1 MRKVV
6 LLMAACVVALA
17 ACSSSSGTA
26 KPAAS
31 NGGGGATPTAG
42 GGGGDSYWSG
52 NGSAQVKV
60 GGTAAT
66 VSPGGC
72 YTSAAIGTDFRFG
85 NWENPTSADWI
96 IGLIYSDK
104 SKEPVISGGIGGKL
118 FVLGDATGT
127 VGSDGKGTFSGTDSV
142 GGNGTI
148 SGTFTC
154 K

>member
-6 LLMAACVVALA
+6 LLAAVCVVALA

-26 KPAAS
+26 KPSAA

-42 GGGGDSYWSG
+42 GGGGDNNWSG
-52 NGSAQVKV
+52 NGSAQVTL

-72 YTSAAIGTDFRFG
+72 YVSSAGTDFRFG
-85 NWENPTSADWI
+85 SWENPASADWI
-96 IGLIYSDK
+96 IGVIYSAGGK
-104 SKEPVISGGIGGKL
+104 APVISGGVGGKL
-118 FVLGDATGT
+118 FVLGGATGT
-127 VGSDGKGTFSGTDSV
+127 VGSDGKGTFSGTDSA

-148 SGTFTC
+148 SGTFSC